1 MSNTTETRLTQAETE
16 DDCLYFCLT
25 AQLVNGKFIPKKH

>member
-1 MSNTTETRLTQAETE
+1 MQRMSNTTETRLTQAETE
-16 DDCLYFCLT
+16 DDCLT